1 MAEVKREYSSILV
14 GKCNDAKLND
24 DGTPWLTPF
33 GIPQE
38 QVQEMLTM
46 INDRGWLN
54 GGLRKTK
61 AGAWVVQINKPNPVE
76 EGAKQTADDLPF

>member
-1 MAEVKREYSSILV
+1 
-14 GKCNDAKLND
+14 
-24 DGTPWLTPF
+24 
-33 GIPQE
+33 
-38 QVQEMLTM
+38 MLTM
-46 INDRGWLN
+46 VNDRGWLN